1 LEKNNMGTKFQLFG
15 IPSILGAII
24 FGFLYYSTG
33 NPLYVLQ
40 AFNLSL
46 IEVSMSFDNA
56 CVNEQKL
63 KHMTPF
69 WQQIFFWLG
78 IPIAVAGMR
87 FYVPLQIVSLI
98 EGSSL
103 HSAYNMAINA
113 PEQFSVSLS
122 KAHAS
127 IAAFGG
133 AFLLLT
139 ALDFFGGDEKEHDW
153 LPGENI
159 LKAINP
165 FRSIVAVAL
174 TAVAW
179 YFTNQRAVF
188 TAGCAG
194 ILVFALMGFI
204 KAGMEKID
212 SKLADSTIMALRLL
226 QGGLGGF
233 LYLEVL
239 DASFSLDGVVA
250 AFAISK
256 NIWVVA
262 AGLGV
267 GAIFV
272 RQLTLWM
279 VKTGA
284 SATFKYLP
292 NGAFASIFVLS
303 ITMFIS
309 IFHEVPDFIVSA
321 MSVGFIV
328 VALISSKLSRD
339 SVTVKAG
346 GVSA

>member
-1 LEKNNMGTKFQLFG
+1 MIQLFG
-15 IPSILGAII
+15 IPSLLGAII
-24 FGFLYYSTG
+24 FGFLYYKTG
-33 NPLYVLQ
+33 NPALIWS

-46 IEVSMSFDNA
+46 IELSMSMDNSVINA
-56 CVNEQKL
+56 EKL

-69 WQQIFFWLG
+69 WQQVFFWIG
-78 IPIAVAGMR
+78 IPIAVVGMR
-87 FYVPLQIVSLI
+87 FYVPLEIVSSI

-103 HSAYNMAINA
+103 RDAYNMAVNA
-113 PEQFSVSLS
+113 PDQFSLSLS

-139 ALDFFGGDEKEHDW
+139 AIDFFGGDEKEHDW

-159 LKAINP
+159 LKALNP
-165 FRSIVAVAL
+165 FRAIIAL
-174 TAVAW
+174 ALAGIAW
-179 YFTNQRAVF
+179 YFTQQREVF

-194 ILVFALMGFI
+194 ILVFALMGLI

-212 SKLADSTIMALRLL
+212 SKLADSTIMVLRLL

-272 RQLTLWM
+272 RELTLWM

-292 NGAFASIFVLS
+292 NGAFWSILALS
-303 ITMFIS
+303 ITMFVS
-309 IFHEVPDFIVSA
+309 VSHEVPDWLVSV

-328 VALISSKLSRD
+328 AALITSKLSKD
-339 SVTVKAG
+339 SSETVPAG